1 MKTAIVILVCFF
13 MPILFTI
20 GFYRKQ
26 KGLWVSFMVGML
38 AFVISQMIIRLPL
51 LSIITQ
57 QYAISL
63 FTLKH
68 PILYILILA
77 FTAGL
82 FEETARWIGFQCIKK
97 KHSTIY
103 DAFAFGLGHGGIEAI
118 LLVGIPLLSVS
129 TDISSVLLAC
139 GERIIAIAFHVA
151 MSIIVW
157 YGVKEHKNQYTIV
170 AILLHMLLDCSVI
183 LGNQVWIVE
192 GYILILTIIVWILL
206 YQKIIKKEM
215 KTEMMLYSS
224 RKGR

>member
-1 MKTAIVILVCFF
+1 MKTAIVILICFL

-20 GFYRKQ
+20 CLYKKQ
-26 KGLWVSFMVGML
+26 KGLWISFIVGML
-38 AFVISQMIIRLPL
+38 AFVISQMMIRIPL
-51 LSIITQ
+51 LNIITQ
-57 QYAISL
+57 QHSISL

-68 PILYILILA
+68 PIVYILILA

-103 DAFAFGLGHGGIEAI
+103 DAFAFGLGHGGIEAM
-118 LLVGIPLLSVS
+118 LLIGIPLLSVS
-129 TDISSVLLAC
+129 TDLTNVLLAC

-157 YGVKEHKNQYTIV
+157 YGVKEHKNKYTIV
-170 AILLHMLLDCSVI
+170 AILLHMLLDCSAI

-192 GYILILTIIVWILL
+192 GYILILTIIVWTLL

-215 KTEMMLYSS
+215 KIE
-224 RKGR
+224 R

>member
-1 MKTAIVILVCFF
+1 MKTAIVIVICFL

-20 GFYRKQ
+20 CLYKKQ
-26 KGLWVSFMVGML
+26 KGLWISFIVGML
-38 AFVISQMIIRLPL
+38 AFVISQMMIRIPL
-51 LSIITQ
+51 LNIITQ
-57 QYAISL
+57 QHSISL

-68 PILYILILA
+68 PIVYILILA

-103 DAFAFGLGHGGIEAI
+103 DAFAFGLGHGGIEAM

-129 TDISSVLLAC
+129 TDLSNVLLAC

-170 AILLHMLLDCSVI
+170 AILLHMLLDCSAI

-215 KTEMMLYSS
+215 KIE
-224 RKGR
+224 R

>member
-1 MKTAIVILVCFF
+1 MKTAIVILICFL

-20 GFYRKQ
+20 CLYKKQ
-26 KGLWVSFMVGML
+26 KGLSISFIVGML
-38 AFVISQMIIRLPL
+38 AFVISQMMIRIPL
-51 LSIITQ
+51 LNIMTQ
-57 QYAISL
+57 QHSISL

-68 PILYILILA
+68 PIVYILILA

-103 DAFAFGLGHGGIEAI
+103 DAFAFGLGHGGIEAM

-129 TDISSVLLAC
+129 TDLTNVLLAC

-157 YGVKEHKNQYTIV
+157 YGVKEHKNLYTIV
-170 AILLHMLLDCSVI
+170 AILLHMLLDCSAI

-192 GYILILTIIVWILL
+192 GYILILTIIIWTLL

-215 KTEMMLYSS
+215 KIE
-224 RKGR
+224 R

>member
-1 MKTAIVILVCFF
+1 MKTAIVIVICFL

-20 GFYRKQ
+20 CLYKKQ
-26 KGLWVSFMVGML
+26 KGLWISFIVGML
-38 AFVISQMIIRLPL
+38 AFVISQMMIRIPL
-51 LSIITQ
+51 LNIMTQ
-57 QYAISL
+57 QYSISL

-68 PILYILILA
+68 PIVYILILA

-103 DAFAFGLGHGGIEAI
+103 DALAFGLGHGGIEAI

-129 TDISSVLLAC
+129 TDLSNVLLAC

-157 YGVKEHKNQYTIV
+157 YGVKEHKSQYTIV
-170 AILLHMLLDCSVI
+170 AILLHMLLDCSAI

-215 KTEMMLYSS
+215 KIE
-224 RKGR
+224 R